1 MEMEIKRTD
10 DFGSRFTHEEHH
22 RLTSITE
29 CAESKECHSA
39 KHHYDECAARVTG
52 QIEENGKADEDCVEE
67 CKLLL
72 TLFRRYSCLHFTV
85 FHLAHCATNCAAP
98 KLFAQLK

>member
-1 MEMEIKRTD
+1 MIYARKEYK
-10 DFGSRFTHEEHH
+10 
-22 RLTSITE
+22 LTSITE

-52 QIEENGKADEDCVEE
+52 QIDENGKADEDCVEE

-72 TLFRRYSCLHFTV
+72 PPTMNNCSHSTV